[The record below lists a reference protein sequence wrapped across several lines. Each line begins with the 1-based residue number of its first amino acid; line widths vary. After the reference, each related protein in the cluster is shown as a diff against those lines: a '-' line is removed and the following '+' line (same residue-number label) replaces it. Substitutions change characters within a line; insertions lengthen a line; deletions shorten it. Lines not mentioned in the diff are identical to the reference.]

1 MTIIDIRNSYKNMYE
16 KGKKEGYE
24 KAMKEVEEI
33 LEELRNNNPYPTD
46 IFTGKT
52 EEGKIGQFG
61 RIVFN
66 NALEDVKQ
74 ALNLKT
80 GDEE

>member
-80 GDEE
+80 GDCK

>member
-24 KAMKEVEEI
+24 KAMKEVEEV
-33 LEELRNNNPYPTD
+33 LDNYPK
-46 IFTGKT
+46 GK
-52 EEGKIGQFG
+52 GDWYKYYIKIKD
-61 RIVFN
+61 
-66 NALEDVKQ
+66 LKQ

-80 GDEE
+80 GDCE

>member
-24 KAMKEVEEI
+24 KAMKEVEEV

>member
-24 KAMKEVEEI
+24 KAMKEVEEVLDKFKFDKYI
-33 LEELRNNNPYPTD
+33 SIGITEKGKLDDND
-46 IFTGKT
+46 MIFTD
-52 EEGKIGQFG
+52 EGLIK
-61 RIVFN
+61 
-66 NALEDVKQ
+66 LKQ

-80 GDEE
+80 GDEK